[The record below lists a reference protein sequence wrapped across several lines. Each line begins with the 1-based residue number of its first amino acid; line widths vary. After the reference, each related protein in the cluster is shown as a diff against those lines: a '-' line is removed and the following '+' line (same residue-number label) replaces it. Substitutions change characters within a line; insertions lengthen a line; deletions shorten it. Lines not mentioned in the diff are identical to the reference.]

1 MSSKHILFGD
11 AKASA
16 KEGDGQRK
24 QRNLQATEQKYAA
37 DPNAVNRMA
46 LAGALFDMG
55 KFAEAEQHMTALLE
69 NNRENPDI
77 LFELGF
83 VYKNLNRKDEAVA
96 VWKQLVAAAPKHP
109 LSRAAENE
117 IWRMDPSYKP
127 SWITK

>member
-1 MSSKHILFGD
+1 M
-11 AKASA
+11 AVAS
-16 KEGDGQRK
+16 
-24 QRNLQATEQKYAA
+24 
-37 DPNAVNRMA
+37 
-46 LAGALFDMG
+46 ALFDLG

-83 VYKNLNRKDEAVA
+83 VYKNLNRKDEAMA
-96 VWKQLVAAAPKHP
+96 VWKQLVAAAPKHA

>member
-24 QRNLQATEQKYAA
+24 QRNLQVTEQKYAA

-46 LAGALFDMG
+46 LAGALFDLG
-55 KFAEAEQHMTALLE
+55 KFAEAEQHMMALLE

-83 VYKNLNRKDEAVA
+83 VYKNLNRKDEAIA

-117 IWRMDPSYKP
+117 VWRMDPSYTP

>member
-16 KEGDGQRK
+16 REGDGQRK
-24 QRNLQATEQKYAA
+24 QRGLTAAEQKYAA
-37 DPNAVNRMA
+37 DPNAANRLA
-46 LAGALFDMG
+46 LASALFDLG
-55 KFAEAEQHMTALLE
+55 KFGEAEQHMTALLE
-69 NNRENPDI
+69 TNRDNPDV

-83 VYKNLNRKDEAVA
+83 VYKNLNRKDEAIA
-96 VWKQLVAAAPKHP
+96 IWKQLVASAPKHP

-117 IWRMDPSYKP
+117 IWRIDQSYTP

>member
-16 KEGDGQRK
+16 REGDSQRK
-24 QRNLQATEQKYAA
+24 QRALSAAEQKYAT
-37 DPNAVNRMA
+37 DPSAASRMA
-46 LAGALFDMG
+46 LASAMFDLG
-55 KFAEAEQHMTALLE
+55 KFKEAEQHMTALLE
-69 NNRENPDI
+69 TNRENPDI

-83 VYKNLNRKDEAVA
+83 VYKNLNRKDEAMA

-109 LSRAAENE
+109 LARAAENE

>member
-16 KEGDGQRK
+16 REGDGQRK
-24 QRNLQATEQKYAA
+24 QRNLQGAEQKYAA
-37 DPNAVNRMA
+37 DPSASNRMA
-46 LAGALFDMG
+46 LASAQFDLG
-55 KFAEAEQHMTALLE
+55 KFAEAEQHMTALLQTE
-69 NNRENPDI
+69 SENPDI

-83 VYKNLNRKDEAVA
+83 VYKNLNRKDEAIA
-96 VWKQLVAAAPKHP
+96 VWKQLVTAAPKHP

-127 SWITK
+127 SWIAK